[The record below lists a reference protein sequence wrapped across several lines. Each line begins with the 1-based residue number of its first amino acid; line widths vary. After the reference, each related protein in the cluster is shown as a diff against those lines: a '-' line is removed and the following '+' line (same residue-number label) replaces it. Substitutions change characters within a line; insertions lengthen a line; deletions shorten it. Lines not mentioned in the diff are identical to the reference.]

1 MVNYLVINWKKLVSN
16 FLHLILGIGIDMFIV
31 KINIKKMSLTLKKE
45 QVEIDEVHVKKEL
58 SEATYANDGTASG
71 ILEQK
76 KEDAHELLEEKNN
89 HPNFID
95 D

>member
-1 MVNYLVINWKKLVSN
+1 MN
-16 FLHLILGIGIDMFIV
+16 
-31 KINIKKMSLTLKKE
+31 KMSLKKE
-45 QVEIDEVHVKKEL
+45 QVETEVHVKKEL
-58 SEATYANDGTASG
+58 LEAPSDNSIVNDGTASG